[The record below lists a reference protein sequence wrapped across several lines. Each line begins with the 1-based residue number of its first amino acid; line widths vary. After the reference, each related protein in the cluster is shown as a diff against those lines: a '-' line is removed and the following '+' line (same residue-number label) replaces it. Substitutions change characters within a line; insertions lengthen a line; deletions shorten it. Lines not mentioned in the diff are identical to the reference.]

1 MITRDGNTLTLSGPV
16 TLENVARVLEEGL
29 QQIREG
35 ARTVDLAGVTELDS
49 SLLAML
55 LAWLREAKQRDS
67 EIAFVNLPRGLE
79 TIARLYGV
87 EGLLPSAGARH

>member
-1 MITRDGNTLTLSGPV
+1 VITRDGNTLTLSGPV

-29 QQIREG
+29 QQIRDG

-67 EIAFVNLPRGLE
+67 EIAFATLPRGLE